1 MLTPFDPTRTGPALL
16 VSVRDADEAELAALA
31 GADLVDAKDPDRGAL
46 GALSPDLVRA
56 IVARVG
62 GRAFTSAVAGEPV
75 DAESLLASVA
85 AIADTGVDYV
95 KVALPTGLKDDALA
109 EVAALAPG
117 RLIAVYFAERAIPAD
132 AVARLSR
139 AGFVGAM
146 IDTAAKDGRRLTDHL
161 PLPAL
166 SAFAATCRAHQLFS
180 GLAGS
185 LALKDVPVLAG
196 TGAHYLGFRGGLC
209 VGHDRRAGLD
219 PDRVAAALSALRAHG
234 RRDAA

>member
-1 MLTPFDPTRTGPALL
+1 MTSFDPTRTGPALL

-46 GALSPDLVRA
+46 GALSPDLVGA
-56 IVARVG
+56 IVTRVG
-62 GRAFTSAVAGEPV
+62 GRALTSAVAGEPA
-75 DAESLLASVA
+75 DAETLLASVA

-95 KVALPTGLKDDALA
+95 KVALPPGLDDATLY
-109 EVAALAPG
+109 EVAAMAPG
-117 RLIAVYFAERAIPAD
+117 RVIAVFFAERPIAPD
-132 AVARLSR
+132 AVMRLART
-139 AGFVGAM
+139 GFVGAM
-146 IDTAAKDGRRLTDHL
+146 IDTGAKGGRRLTDHL

-166 SAFAATCRAHQLFS
+166 SAFAAACRVHGLLS

-185 LALKDVPVLAG
+185 LALCDVSVLAG

-209 VGHDRRAGLD
+209 VGQDRRAGLD
-219 PDRVAAALSALRAHG
+219 PDRVAATLGALRAHG